1 MLEAAEATHPLVY
14 WPTFRRLWL
23 TAVLATLTVLPY
35 VCTILKRLPLPRPLS
50 IPLPVLAGLQLVQS
64 AVIFGIAIAAGLW
77 LAPRLD
83 LYLPLFSHD
92 YAPGEARRVFL
103 RCLRDGAPAGLLAG
117 AIVIALEL
125 LFFRRDLPPA
135 MLQFSAPLWQGLLA
149 SFYGGI
155 GEEILL
161 RLFVMSALAYGLAR
175 VARRSPAPIA
185 PGVFWTANVLAALL
199 FGLGHL
205 PATAALAPLTTA
217 LVVRALVLNGIP
229 GVLFGYLFWKR
240 GFETAMAA
248 HFTADIIIQS
258 AATLLAGS

>member
-1 MLEAAEATHPLVY
+1 MPESAEAPRPLVY

-23 TAVLATLTVLPY
+23 TAVLSTLTVLPY
-35 VCTILKRLPLPRPLS
+35 VFTILERLPLPRPLP
-50 IPLPVLAGLQLVQS
+50 IPSPVLAGLQLVQS

-77 LAPRLD
+77 LAPRLG
-83 LYLPLFSHD
+83 LRLPLFSHD

-117 AIVIALEL
+117 AIVIALEI
-125 LFFRRDLPPA
+125 LFFRRYLSPA

-161 RLFVMSALAYGLAR
+161 RLFVMSGLAYGLAR
-175 VARRSPAPIA
+175 IARRPPAPLA
-185 PGVFWTANVLAALL
+185 PGVFWTANFLAALL

-205 PATAALAPLTTA
+205 PATAALTPLTTA

-240 GFETAMAA
+240 GLETAMAA
-248 HFTADIIIQS
+248 HFTADIVIQS
-258 AATLLAGS
+258 AAALLAGG